1 MYATSSGPYYA
12 QSLSGS
18 PDIEMIKNRGP
29 LVHPVRMLLCANKYR
44 PAFDKWNELVDK
56 LNHEKKKYKIAVCV
70 FAATILATAI
80 NENS

>member
-18 PDIEMIKNRGP
+18 PDIEMIKNRMAQ
-29 LVHPVRMLLCANKYR
+29 LFTQLDASVRNKYR

-56 LNHEKKKYKIAVCV
+56 LNRKKYSSVCV
-70 FAATILATAI
+70 FDHHFGDGDK
-80 NENS
+80 